1 MDNGQW
7 TMDPGVH
14 NVQQETVYFTSS
26 LLDLAHRILYTTPLS
41 IETYCYVSHSRH
53 SYK

>member
-1 MDNGQW
+1 MYNLIH
-7 TMDPGVH
+7 T
-14 NVQQETVYFTSS
+14 NLSATI
-26 LLDLAHRILYTTPLS
+26 LIILYATTLS